1 MDKEL
6 FKKIIEEFIKLEIF
20 TDKLSDA
27 GLDIYDTPAYEACG
41 FLFDKLMEAYFT
53 EEGCDWIVWYMFEK
67 RPNPD
72 TIHATDEDGNEIC
85 TNIDELWELAKD
97 YLK

>member
-1 MDKEL
+1 MNKEL
-6 FKKIIEEFIKLEIF
+6 FKEILLKFVALENFSDKLSEVGLEIF
-20 TDKLSDA
+20 E
-27 GLDIYDTPAYEACG
+27 TPAYEVGG
-41 FLFDKLMEAYFT
+41 FLFDKLLEAYFT

-72 TIHATDEDGNEIC
+72 KIHATDEDGKEIC
-85 TNIDELWELAKD
+85 NNIDELWDIAKD